1 MSDAQP
7 CPSEAM
13 LHAMAELW
21 RLAAPGHDNLLAAPA
36 FVRLREAC
44 RDDYPTAGK
53 KGPTFALSTALRSLG
68 LPCELRADA
77 AHLAS
82 PVEAAA
88 IGLDTAFR
96 ATHARRL
103 HLAPPDLAEEIPPL
117 AFGPARVARFNAD
130 ELRALVDTTR
140 LKRMFQGV
148 DFDADRFSE
157 FHWLVVE
164 EEMALDKEPEA
175 RAVPVLFMDMRQDLG
190 RIEPHKGRFP
200 GALEDALFFF
210 LLAPWESWSTMPEV
224 DWRGFRVPWVYTVD
238 NDIFVRPSSPPSA
251 DTLNWED
258 RVYDD
263 GYGGTV
269 EVERPLELRLSDEA
283 KTEVA
288 VWDQHRWAIVD
299 QAKRTVLFETPIA
312 HFLVRA
318 FLAEGVDEFL
328 AHITTIEAA
337 LGLQADYQKSFR
349 VAPDRHKKMSPTRRM
364 RGRVAGLL
372 GDRGYADQYETLFNV
387 RSAFLHGRTMAAI
400 STSERVLAR
409 SLARQVVEALILA
422 TQAGPIASREDFLDD
437 LLDKGA
443 PMIQVVTGSS
453 N

>member
-1 MSDAQP
+1 
-7 CPSEAM
+7 
-13 LHAMAELW
+13 
-21 RLAAPGHDNLLAAPA
+21 
-36 FVRLREAC
+36 
-44 RDDYPTAGK
+44 
-53 KGPTFALSTALRSLG
+53 
-68 LPCELRADA
+68 
-77 AHLAS
+77 
-82 PVEAAA
+82 
-88 IGLDTAFR
+88 
-96 ATHARRL
+96 
-103 HLAPPDLAEEIPPL
+103 
-117 AFGPARVARFNAD
+117 
-130 ELRALVDTTR
+130 
-140 LKRMFQGV
+140 MFQGAG
-148 DFDADRFSE
+148 FDADRFSE

-164 EEMALDKEPEA
+164 EDVVLDKEPEA
-175 RAVPVLFMDMRQDLG
+175 RAVPVLFMDMREDFG

-200 GALEDALFFF
+200 SALEGSLFFF

-238 NDIFVRPSSPPSA
+238 SDIFVRPSSPPSA

-283 KTEVA
+283 KTEVT
-288 VWDQHRWAIVD
+288 VWDQHRWAMVE

-337 LGLQADYQKSFR
+337 LGLQSDYQKNLRISS
-349 VAPDRHKKMSPTRRM
+349 DRHKGMRATNRM

-372 GDRGYADQYETLFNV
+372 GERRYADQYETLFNV
-387 RSAFLHGRTMAAI
+387 RSAFLHGRAMNAI
-400 STSERVLAR
+400 STGERVLAR

-422 TQAGPIASREDFLDD
+422 TQTGTISSREDFLDD

-443 PMIQVVTGSS
+443 PMIRATGGAPS
-453 N
+453 

>member
-1 MSDAQP
+1 
-7 CPSEAM
+7 M
-13 LHAMAELW
+13 LQAMAELW
-21 RLAAPGHDNLLAAPA
+21 RLAPPGPDNLLAAPA
-36 FVRLREAC
+36 FDRLREAC
-44 RDDYPTAGK
+44 RDGYPNAGK

-82 PVEAAA
+82 PVETAA
-88 IGLDTAFR
+88 IGLDTALR

-103 HLAPPDLAEEIPPL
+103 HLAPLDLAEEIPPL
-117 AFGPARVARFNAD
+117 AFGPARVARFKAD

-140 LKRMFQGV
+140 LKRMFQGAG
-148 DFDADRFSE
+148 FDADRFSE

-164 EEMALDKEPEA
+164 EDVVLDKEPEA
-175 RAVPVLFMDMRQDLG
+175 RAVPVLFMDMREDFG

-200 GALEDALFFF
+200 SALEGSLFFF

-238 NDIFVRPSSPPSA
+238 SDIFVRPSSPPSA

-283 KTEVA
+283 KTEVT
-288 VWDQHRWAIVD
+288 VWDQHRWAMVE

-337 LGLQADYQKSFR
+337 LGLQSDYQKNLRISS
-349 VAPDRHKKMSPTRRM
+349 DRHKGMRATNRM

-372 GDRGYADQYETLFNV
+372 GERRYADQYETLFNV
-387 RSAFLHGRTMAAI
+387 RSAFLHGRAMNAI
-400 STSERVLAR
+400 STGERVLAR

-422 TQAGPIASREDFLDD
+422 TQTGTISSREDFLDD

-443 PMIQVVTGSS
+443 PMIRATGGAPS
-453 N
+453 